1 MQELYRKLEGKI
13 AIIGET
19 GTGKTRLTLKA
30 IEKLAE
36 KHGENLTVIDF
47 APGKTFYKGKTIGL
61 RIEDILPIEILNKI
75 RYIKANTKP
84 ARITSKTC
92 KQLMETVKENTR
104 ECLQA
109 LGKFIKNPTGHL
121 VINDLSIYLQGGSLQ
136 PLLKCMKLAN
146 TMIVN
151 SYYGY
156 SISGPT
162 ECHLLI
168 SRRERFMVRCILR
181 MFDRVVKL

>member
-1 MQELYRKLEGKI
+1 MQELYRKLKGKI

-61 RIEDILPIEILNKI
+61 RIEDILPMEILNKI

-92 KQLMETVKENTR
+92 RQLMEAVKENTR
-104 ECLQA
+104 ECLKV
-109 LGKFIKNPTGHL
+109 LEKFLQNPTSHL

-136 PLLKCMKLAN
+136 PLLKCMKLTE

-156 SISGPT
+156 SISGPMK
-162 ECHLLI
+162 CHLII

-181 MFDRVVKL
+181 MFDKIIKL